1 MPPAKKPA
9 TRRTASA
16 AKAKPSNGPITRKE
30 VEQATARFEK
40 ALDEATRRCRR
51 CAPIS
56 ARARHAAYKDV
67 AAALRTLRANAKKSN
82 RALIKDLE
90 KLASSVTSAAKSPAT
105 SARSRAGA
113 AKKTT
118 TSKRATAR
126 SSSAKSAASK
136 STGARS
142 CEQGVGAEDDGREEH
157 DGEAFDVT
165 QFSRR
170 REVAVEFG
178 RPVSATDAVP
188 VRRLLE
194 VGRALVSD
202 LEMPAIL
209 RRVLTTA
216 REITGARYA
225 ALGVLGEDRERLAEF
240 IVEGI
245 DDRTRAEIGEA
256 PRGRGVL
263 GALISDPRPLRLDDV
278 TKHPRSYGFPEG
290 HPPMRSFLGVPVVIR
305 GRAWGNLYLTD
316 KEGASAFTAAD
327 EEAAVILA
335 DLAAVAIEN
344 ARLYAS
350 SEERRDQLER
360 AVRGLEATRD
370 VSVAIGGE
378 AGAERV
384 LELIAKRSRDLVNA
398 RAVLIML
405 GEGPD
410 LVVVASAGYATD
422 VRGHRLPIA
431 ESSWG
436 QVLERGTPERIAQ
449 VGSRLRIAPAELGIP
464 DAHTALLVPML
475 HRGAPLGVLA
485 AFDRGESGGP
495 FSVADEE
502 LLQTFAASAANSI
515 AISRSVETDRLRAS
529 LAAADAERSRWARE
543 LHDDTLQIF
552 GGLRVLL
559 ASTLRRGDPDR
570 YEQAVREAMD
580 GISQGIEG
588 LRAIIA
594 DLRPAALDEIGLRPA
609 LDALLHRRGTETL
622 KIIPKIE
629 LPSRARGGPFSIPN
643 SKRPSTGSCRRR

>member
-1 MPPAKKPA
+1 MSG
-9 TRRTASA
+9 T
-16 AKAKPSNGPITRKE
+16 
-30 VEQATARFEK
+30 
-40 ALDEATRRCRR
+40 
-51 CAPIS
+51 
-56 ARARHAAYKDV
+56 DV
-67 AAALRTLRANAKKSN
+67 
-82 RALIKDLE
+82 
-90 KLASSVTSAAKSPAT
+90 
-105 SARSRAGA
+105 
-113 AKKTT
+113 
-118 TSKRATAR
+118 
-126 SSSAKSAASK
+126 
-136 STGARS
+136 
-142 CEQGVGAEDDGREEH
+142 
-157 DGEAFDVT
+157 
-165 QFSRR
+165 
-170 REVAVEFG
+170 
-178 RPVSATDAVP
+178 VP

-209 RRVLTTA
+209 RRVLTAA

-225 ALGVLGEDRERLAEF
+225 AVGVLGEDRERLAEF

-245 DDRTRAEIGEA
+245 DDRTRAEIGDT

-290 HPPMRSFLGVPVVIR
+290 HPPMRNFLGVPVMIR

-378 AGAERV
+378 TGSGRV
-384 LELIAKRSRDLVNA
+384 LELIAKRSRDLVDA

-405 GEGPD
+405 CEGEH

-485 AFDRGESGGP
+485 AFDRGASGGP
-495 FSVADEE
+495 FSITDEE

-543 LHDDTLQIF
+543 LHDDTLQVF

-559 ASTLRRGDPDR
+559 ASTLRRGDPET

-629 LPSRARGGPFSIPN
+629 LPSRRGALILDPELETTVYRLVQEALTNVTKHSGARTVWVTVATSPSQVTVEVCDDGSGFDTSATTSGYGLAGMRERVYIIGGTFELSSDPASGTCIRAELPV
-643 SKRPSTGSCRRR
+643 RPVPAAVRRDAGGQPAA